1 MGRGG
6 RTRSAVL
13 LVALLILP
21 GCAAYHERM
30 QAVEAP
36 LVAGEPRKALQALE
50 ADGENAAERDLPLY
64 LLNRGLL
71 LFQLEDWDGAI
82 QTLSQAARLL
92 EEAAVLSVGEQAAAV
107 SVNEGRRSYAGAPYE
122 RRLVHVF
129 LALAYLRAG
138 RLDEARVEA
147 LQIDLVSQVLAQQ
160 GEPEDPFARWLAG
173 MIFEA
178 LGEWDQA
185 RVAYRKAL
193 EAYEDRDSPY
203 ALPVPPT
210 LQRDLVRVTAALGLD
225 DEARRL
231 RERFALADDA
241 TELDPRRSAR
251 LAQVVLIYLDN
262 LAPLWLESSLLIHD
276 PESGRLVRIALPYPV
291 PRPSPVARAEFH
303 LGPHSVVL
311 EKAEDVARLSQQ
323 ALERQ
328 MPKLLARAIAR
339 ALVKSEATRKAH
351 KEDALLG
358 VMVNL
363 IGVLSE
369 RADTRTWQLLPD
381 NFRLARLFLPPGDYR
396 GELGLYDA
404 RGRVLARLS
413 LGEWALEAG
422 ETRFLTARWIDPGVL
437 QAWEAAPDDEWIRI
451 HVYHED

>member
-13 LVALLILP
+13 LAALLILP

-36 LVAGEPRKALQALE
+36 LVAGEPRKALEALDD
-50 ADGENAAERDLPLY
+50 DGEHAAEQDRPLY

-82 QTLSQAARLL
+82 QALTEAARLL
-92 EEAAVLSVGEQAAAV
+92 EEAAVVSVSEQAAAV

-129 LALAYLRAG
+129 LALAYLSAG
-138 RLDEARVEA
+138 HLEEARVEA
-147 LQIDLVSQVLAQQ
+147 LQIDLVSQALGQR

-185 RVAYRKAL
+185 RVAYLKAL
-193 EAYEDRDSPY
+193 EAYDDRDSPY
-203 ALPVPPT
+203 ALPVPAT
-210 LQRDLVRVTAALGLD
+210 LQRDLVRATVALGLG

-231 RERFALADDA
+231 RERFALAEDDPA
-241 TELDPRRSAR
+241 LDPRRSAR
-251 LAQVVLIYLDN
+251 LAQVILVYLDN
-262 LAPLWLESSLLIHD
+262 LAPLWLETSLLIHD
-276 PESGRLVRIALPYPV
+276 PESGQLVRIALPYPV
-291 PRPSPVARAEFH
+291 PRPSPVARAELQADH
-303 LGPHSVVL
+303 QRVSL
-311 EKAEDVARLSQQ
+311 EKAEDVGRLSIDN
-323 ALERQ
+323 LERQ

-339 ALVKSEATRKAH
+339 AVVKSEASRKAR

-358 VMVNL
+358 AVVNI

-381 NFRLARLFLPPGDYR
+381 NIRLARLFLPPGDYR
-396 GELGLYDA
+396 GELALYDDH
-404 RGRVLARLS
+404 GRSLARLD
-413 LGEWALEAG
+413 LGEWVLEAG
-422 ETRFLTARWIDPGVL
+422 ETRFLTTRWIDPGVL

-451 HVYHED
+451 HVYRED